1 MIFLYLSLINE
12 YVIGRSM
19 FKKLMIV
26 FEYWVDMVDWFK
38 WLFMVFVKIY
48 VNFVI
53 MKRIMDWEDF
63 LDD

>member
-1 MIFLYLSLINE
+1 MINE

-53 MKRIMDWEDF
+53 MNRIMDWEDF

>member
-26 FEYWVDMVDWFK
+26 FEYWVNMVDWFK

-53 MKRIMDWEDF
+53 MNGIMDWEDF

>member
-1 MIFLYLSLINE
+1 MNE

-53 MKRIMDWEDF
+53 MNRIMDWEDF

>member
-1 MIFLYLSLINE
+1 MINE
-12 YVIGRSM
+12 YVIRRSM

-38 WLFMVFVKIY
+38 WLFMVFIKIY

-53 MKRIMDWEDF
+53 MNRIMDWEDF